1 MKLLIGPAFLCT
13 SLETWRCLAMFSH
26 PSDEFSCEKI
36 SKPSTVGISCHDI
49 LPKLILILG
58 GGFVA
63 PVGSSTAGVNHLF
76 FEEIAPKTT
85 SFSQFHICSSAYDG
99 GGMGRPMLGRQSRS
113 HFFVV
118 RFVRIFFCC
127 LLRSFESVS
136 VFPCFPKKVCSMPL
150 LDYAGLVLFRFCL

>member
-1 MKLLIGPAFLCT
+1 VKLLIGPAFLCT
-13 SLETWRCLAMFSH
+13 SLETWRCLATSH
-26 PSDEFSCEKI
+26 PSDEFSCEKQ
-36 SKPSTVGISCHDI
+36 SKTTTVGISCHDI

-85 SFSQFHICSSAYDG
+85 SFSQFHICTSACDG

-113 HFFVV
+113 H
-118 RFVRIFFCC
+118 IFFCKIC
-127 LLRSFESVS
+127 KDLLLLLVA
-136 VFPCFPKKVCSMPL
+136 VF
-150 LDYAGLVLFRFCL
+150 